1 MIKVLHICYG
11 VGTGGVEA
19 VIYNYYSN
27 MDHERIH
34 FDVAAQKKKKDHTP
48 QMYGDLLKEQGCN
61 VFFVPPKSE
70 NFLKNLLQMAR
81 IIRRGK
87 YDVLHIHMGPASLPY
102 VALSK
107 FLHIENIIVHVH
119 GAFDPTGWSS
129 SRTTRLQQKLLN
141 LMGGYQRMACTKVAA
156 TQLWG
161 ENAQAFILHNAF
173 EIEKY
178 CADDT
183 RRAKMRDR
191 LGIEDKLAIVDV
203 GRLSEGKQP
212 LFMIDIFS
220 ALRIVRPDSVLFM
233 VGAGEM
239 MQETKE
245 YAKKHGLDETQV
257 QFLGARTDVAELL
270 QAMDIFVLP
279 TRGEGLGIVYIEA
292 QAAGLPCFATKG
304 CVPQDVA
311 ITPLFHEVEKTD
323 DVKAWVDAIL
333 SHANERLQE
342 SPQQLLREVGYD
354 IRLEA
359 DKLERYYEKLCGGD
373 TDR

>member
-70 NFLKNLLQMAR
+70 IFLKNLLQMAR

>member
-1 MIKVLHICYG
+1 MLKVLHICYG

-19 VIYNYYSN
+19 VIYNYYSHI
-27 MDHERIH
+27 DQSKVH
-34 FDVAAQKKKKDHTP
+34 FDVVAQKAENDSSR
-48 QMYGDLLKEQGCN
+48 QMYGELLEQLGCK

-70 NFLKNLLQMAR
+70 NLAKNLFQLGG
-81 IIRRGK
+81 IIRTGK
-87 YDVLHIHMGPASLPY
+87 YDILHIHMGPASLPY
-102 VALSK
+102 VALGK
-107 FLHIENIIVHVH
+107 FLHVENIIVHVH

-129 SRTTRLQQKLLN
+129 SRITRLQQKLLEH
-141 LMGGYQRMACTKVAA
+141 MGNYQCMACTKVAA

-161 ENAQAFILHNAF
+161 ENTQVFILHNAF

-178 CADDT
+178 CADDA

-191 LGIEDKLAIVDV
+191 LGIEDRLAIVDV

-220 ALRIVRPDSVLFM
+220 ALQKVRPDSVLFM
-233 VGAGEM
+233 VGTGEM

-257 QFLGARTDVAELL
+257 RFLGGRTDVAEIL
-270 QAMDIFVLP
+270 QAMDVFVLP
-279 TRGEGLGIVYIEA
+279 TLGEGLGIVYMEA
-292 QAAGLPCFATKG
+292 QAAGLPCFAPKG
-304 CVPQDVA
+304 CVPQEVA
-311 ITPLFHEVEKTD
+311 ITPMFHEVEKPESLQ
-323 DVKAWVDAIL
+323 AWVDAIL

-342 SPQQLLREVGYD
+342 SPQQLLREAGYD
-354 IRLEA
+354 ICLEA
-359 DKLERYYEKLCGGD
+359 GKLERYYEKLCEGD

>member
-11 VGTGGVEA
+11 AGTGGVEA

-34 FDVAAQKKKKDHTP
+34 FDVAAQKGKKNHTS
-48 QMYGDLLKEQGCN
+48 QMYGDMLKKQGCE

-70 NFLKNLLQMAR
+70 NLLKNLLQMAR

-102 VALSK
+102 IIIGRLYRVRS
-107 FLHIENIIVHVH
+107 IIVHTH
-119 GAFDPTGWSS
+119 DAFDPVGWNKKTTTKILRLIQD
-129 SRTTRLQQKLLN
+129 RTKN
-141 LMGGYQRMACTKVAA
+141 YHRMACTKEAA
-156 TQLWG
+156 IQLWG
-161 ENAQAFILHNAF
+161 ENADAYVLHNAF
-173 EIEKY
+173 EIENY
-178 CADDT
+178 IP
-183 RRAKMRDR
+183 RVEIRER
-191 LGIEDKLAIVDV
+191 LRGEMGIENRLALVDV
-203 GRLSEGKQP
+203 GRLSLQKDPLYMMDVFSALLTVEP
-212 LFMIDIFS
+212 NAVLFMI
-220 ALRIVRPDSVLFM
+220 
-233 VGAGEM
+233 GTGEM
-239 MQETKE
+239 MGETRK
-245 YAKKHGLDETQV
+245 YAEKQGLDKTQV

-333 SHANERLQE
+333 SHANERMQE
-342 SPQQLLREVGYD
+342 SPQQLLREAGYD
-354 IRLEA
+354 IHLEA
-359 DKLERYYEKLCGGD
+359 GKLEKYYEKLYGGD
-373 TDR
+373 TGR